1 MNQNDGQLLGAPPL
15 KGAGRQTVDTRST
28 FGSPWNLCG
37 KTVLFLNCWWRGL
50 QWNEFCSRASSW
62 LMEKERMDEGWI
74 VGAGHLQDHTVSQL
88 LESAKRTFPVIVKFY
103 SFSVYGQTSSDYL
116 VERSKEHKRSH
127 AWFTFCCESN
137 ESRST
142 NKDIININEL
152 FPFSSRFKGC
162 ILIWSLI
169 FEFEHFFMSTDNF
182 LTSSSLSSTKWLC

>member
-1 MNQNDGQLLGAPPL
+1 MEWIPLRLFWLLEHLRCSKWPKMMDNFL
-15 KGAGRQTVDTRST
+15 DILTLEGAGRQTVDTRST

-62 LMEKERMDEGWI
+62 LMEKERMDGGWI

-103 SFSVYGQTSSDYL
+103 SFSVSGQTSSDYL

-137 ESRST
+137 ESRSM
-142 NKDIININEL
+142 INQ
-152 FPFSSRFKGC
+152 
-162 ILIWSLI
+162 
-169 FEFEHFFMSTDNF
+169 
-182 LTSSSLSSTKWLC
+182 

>member
-1 MNQNDGQLLGAPPL
+1 MLTPSQLLGPPEIFVV
-15 KGAGRQTVDTRST
+15 KRFFSST
-28 FGSPWNLCG
+28 ADEGDCSAVEWI
-37 KTVLFLNCWWRGL
+37 L
-50 QWNEFCSRASSW
+50 QPSQQLIDGE
-62 LMEKERMDEGWI
+62 MEKERMDGGWI